1 MVRYLSHYCGGYHI
15 FTIVKQ
21 QDKANELL
29 LSGLE
34 VGLLKDK
41 SLILLPD
48 NIEIPFNDVERERMS
63 VINQNDVLDIN
74 DRGIL
79 YRWYS
84 SKDGD
89 AGIATTSACNSNCL
103 MCPAG
108 DNERK
113 HKSDLTVEQIENVI
127 RHMPSE
133 LYYFT
138 ITGGEPTLIG
148 EDNFIKILN
157 AVKQHFPLTKI
168 LLLTNGRT
176 LGDRVFLNRFI
187 DNKPQKLR
195 VAIPLHGSTPEKHDT
210 ITRAKGSFYQTVRAV
225 KGLLQAKVEVEL
237 RIVVSKL
244 NMDDI
249 TDIAFYIIRNFPSV
263 TVVNFVGLEMR
274 GNCVLNHEKVIVSYE
289 KAFQSSKKA
298 IILLMKSG
306 IDVGL
311 YNFPYCMID
320 RGFWPI
326 AQKSISAYKSM
337 FYEECE
343 NCEMREPC
351 CGIFKATMDY
361 YQPQVYPII
370 GGDKN
375 DQLL

>member
-1 MVRYLSHYCGGYHI
+1 MKEKFEINSNSNVLFVTNQCNNHCI
-15 FTIVKQ
+15 MCCQPPQ
-21 QDKANELL
+21 QDN
-29 LSGLE
+29 
-34 VGLLKDK
+34 D
-41 SLILLPD
+41 
-48 NIEIPFNDVERERMS
+48 FNFFY
-63 VINQNDVLDIN
+63 NQNVKLI
-74 DRGIL
+74 
-79 YRWYS
+79 
-84 SKDGD
+84 K
-89 AGIATTSACNSNCL
+89 SAPKETKVVC
-103 MCPAG
+103 
-108 DNERK
+108 
-113 HKSDLTVEQIENVI
+113 
-127 RHMPSE
+127 
-133 LYYFT
+133 

-157 AVKQHFPLTKI
+157 AVKQHFPFTKI

-343 NCEMREPC
+343 NCEMRESC

-361 YQPQVYPII
+361 YQPQVYPVIPNSGKQII
-370 GGDKN
+370 FTPFPFASR
-375 DQLL
+375 

>member
-1 MVRYLSHYCGGYHI
+1 MVRYLSNYCGGYRI
-15 FTIVKQ
+15 FTVVKQ
-21 QDKANELL
+21 QSNADELL
-29 LSGLE
+29 SLNLE
-34 VGLLKDK
+34 VGYLGEN
-41 SLILLPD
+41 SLILLPE
-48 NIEIPFNDVERERMS
+48 NIEIPFSETEKERMS
-63 VINQNDVLDIN
+63 SINESDVLDIN
-74 DRGIL
+74 DKGIL

-89 AGIATTSACNSNCL
+89 AGIATTAACNSNCV

-113 HKSDLTVEQIENVI
+113 HRGSLSVEQIETII
-127 RHMPSE
+127 RHMPKD

-148 EDNFIKILN
+148 EDNFIRVLN
-157 AVKQHFPLTKI
+157 AVKYYLPYTKI
-168 LLLTNGRT
+168 LILTNGRT
-176 LGDRVFLNRFI
+176 LGDHDFLNRFLE
-187 DNKPQKLR
+187 NKPQDIR
-195 VAIPLHGSTPEKHDT
+195 VAIPIHGSTPEKHDA
-210 ITRAKGSFYQTVRAV
+210 ITRAKGSFVQTMRAI
-225 KGLLQAKVEVEL
+225 KGLLKAKVELEL

-244 NMDDI
+244 NIDDI
-249 TDIAFYIIRNFPSV
+249 TDIALYIIRNFPST

-274 GNCVLNHEKVIVSYE
+274 GNCVLSHEKVIVSYE
-289 KAFQSSKKA
+289 DAFRSSAKA
-298 IILLMKSG
+298 IRLLLKSG

-320 RGFWPI
+320 KRYWSI

-337 FYEECE
+337 FYDECD
-343 NCEMREPC
+343 NCEMREAC

-361 YQPQVYPII
+361 YRPQVYPII
-370 GGDKN
+370 NGDKD